1 MEPAPDQPTRTEH
14 RAMLLRV
21 MDRQSACVVLKS
33 TQSVVH
39 VELDPPLSPRSHAN
53 AKTVNAL
60 SPVPATVWL
69 GAYDISQHR
78 FTGCLMQAQLPEQS
92 YQRIAYSRR

>member
-1 MEPAPDQPTRTEH
+1 
-14 RAMLLRV
+14 MLLRI
-21 MDRQSACVVLKS
+21 MDRQSACVVLRS
-33 TQSVVH
+33 SQSVVH

-53 AKTVNAL
+53 AQAVNAL

-69 GAYDISQHR
+69 GPYDTFQHL

-92 YQRIAYSRR
+92 YRRISYSRRG